1 MDKACV
7 DPIFRDKRRRVWEL
21 DFLRGVAVIAMCF
34 DHLMFDLAS
43 FKSWFSNSRDISNAF
58 LQTLN
63 DFARAYWNTTG
74 EYGFRF
80 WAHYIFVFLFLFLV
94 GTSCAFSRDN
104 TKRGALLGAVS
115 VVFTGATFVLREFG
129 IMQDGV
135 VFGILQCIAMSILC
149 AAAVDVLTSF
159 NKHVNKYAPL
169 VLGVVIMSV
178 GIGFKFWD
186 IMFDYD
192 KTFTNDHFLGY
203 VLGAHAYGDD
213 WFGLFPYVGMV
224 LIGMYWGKAAYAV
237 RVSLLPRLDGVWN
250 KPINFVGRHA
260 LLFFL
265 AHQLVLAGI
274 LGVVC
279 LAVGYRF

>member
-1 MDKACV
+1 
-7 DPIFRDKRRRVWEL
+7 
-21 DFLRGVAVIAMCF
+21 
-34 DHLMFDLAS
+34 MFDLGS
-43 FKSWFSNSRDISNAF
+43 FKSWFSNSRDINNAF
-58 LQTLN
+58 LQSLYE
-63 DFARAYWNTTG
+63 FARAYWHTT
-74 EYGFRF
+74 ETYGFRF

-104 TKRGALLGAVS
+104 TKRGAMLGAVS
-115 VVFTGATFVLREFG
+115 IVFTGATFVLREFN
-129 IMQDGV
+129 IMQDGI

-159 NKHVNKYAPL
+159 NKYVNKYAPL
-169 VLGVVIMSV
+169 VLGVVIMAV
-178 GIGFKFWD
+178 GISYRFWD
-186 IMFDYD
+186 IPWDLSVGFVS
-192 KTFTNDHFLGY
+192 DHFLGY
-203 VLGAHAYGDD
+203 VLGTHAYGDD

-237 RVSLLPRLDGVWN
+237 RQSLAPRLGGAWN

-265 AHQLVLAGI
+265 AHQVVLAGV